1 VLRPL
6 ENPMRTV
13 GEFLLDRN
21 GPPHSIEPH
30 HTVREAL
37 ELMAQHNI
45 GALLV
50 IAGPRLVGV
59 FSERDYA
66 RKVALLG
73 RSSSHTQV
81 SQVMSGKVI
90 SVSPKQTIEECME
103 LMTHHHIR
111 HLPVL
116 REDQILGLISIGDVV
131 REMLAAQKFMID
143 QLHSYISG

>member
-1 VLRPL
+1 
-6 ENPMRTV
+6 MRTV
-13 GEFLLDRN
+13 GEFLRDRK
-21 GPPHSIEPH
+21 GPIQSIEPY

-50 IAGPRLVGV
+50 TRGQRLVGM

-81 SQVMSGKVI
+81 SQVMSDKVI
-90 SVSPKQTIEECME
+90 SVSPRQTIEECME

-116 REDQILGLISIGDVV
+116 QDDQLLGLISIGDVV
-131 REMLAAQKFMID
+131 REMLAAQKFMIE